1 MTALEYLK
9 AKNDLIERVT
19 GCILI
24 PEDQLVE
31 HEPDLNCTYCTL
43 YYDKCDGC
51 PMKEAGN
58 GCIDNLETSYAKAA
72 KVWGKK
78 ATEKDSTE
86 LLKLGK
92 RFQRE
97 YKGGE
102 KDV

>member
-1 MTALEYLK
+1 
-9 AKNDLIERVT
+9 
-19 GCILI
+19 
-24 PEDQLVE
+24 
-31 HEPDLNCTYCTL
+31 
-43 YYDKCDGC
+43 
-51 PMKEAGN
+51 MKEAGN